1 MTVCKKS
8 HFFLFIKM
16 RPKSW
21 FLMQLDNIFP
31 VDLQSVRTWFK
42 EMYDTLYICV
52 KKDTSST
59 FMHFIIGKML
69 YYDTAGVQNSDMF
82 QDKAK
87 LSG

>member
-1 MTVCKKS
+1 
-8 HFFLFIKM
+8 
-16 RPKSW
+16 
-21 FLMQLDNIFP
+21 
-31 VDLQSVRTWFK
+31 
-42 EMYDTLYICV
+42 MYDTLYICV
-52 KKDTSST
+52 KKDTNST

>member
-1 MTVCKKS
+1 MAVCKKS

-21 FLMQLDNIFP
+21 FLMQLDNISLLTYK
-31 VDLQSVRTWFK
+31 VLGLGSK
-42 EMYDTLYICV
+42 KCMTLYICV
-52 KKDTSST
+52 KKDTNST